1 MNDYDVFILRTV
13 GGAVSWTDFK
23 STTDSKLKLF
33 AQQQPQHQQQHQQHQ
48 QHQQQQQ
55 LFQQQR
61 LGLMAAQ
68 NSAAHVK
75 ADATTT
81 LSDRASVTSML
92 VTQADPKPK
101 LSLVME
107 QASQQAG
114 TV

>member
-33 AQQQPQHQQQHQQHQ
+33 AQQQPQHQQQHQQQ
-48 QHQQQQQ
+48 QQQQQ

-92 VTQADPKPK
+92 VTQADPKPT